1 MISDRPLLLYLHI
14 PKTAGSSL
22 TRIIYN
28 QYNDATGSREEG
40 GWFRDGIYFFPGDPG
55 FVRPASADDP
65 KRLVHPS
72 SIAKALRRNDLRAVA
87 GHFSFG
93 LHTLTNRAST
103 YGTMLR
109 DPLDRIVSL
118 YYHLRRWPTYDGLKW
133 LERVGLRSL
142 EPETSLDDFISNY
155 PLLELDNDQTR
166 RIAGEDPQFGDCTSA
181 LLETAKSN
189 LEQYFSF
196 IGVTEKFEESLRV
209 ASHMLSWSVQHR
221 AEKHLVNEK
230 RVPIPM
236 IPRKI
241 RDAILERNALDLELY
256 SFANRWLEDRL
267 A

>member
-22 TRIIYN
+22 TSAIYN

-40 GWFRDGIYFFPGDPG
+40 GWFREGIYFFPGDPG
-55 FVRPASADDP
+55 FVRPSRTNDP
-65 KRLVHPS
+65 NRLVDPS
-72 SIAKALRRNDLRAVA
+72 SILRALRRNDLRVVA

-109 DPLDRIVSL
+109 DPFDRIVSL
-118 YYHLRRWPTYDGLKW
+118 YYHLRRWPTYGLNW

-142 EPETSLDDFISNY
+142 EAETSLDDFISNY
-155 PLLELDNDQTR
+155 PLPELDNDQTR
-166 RIAGEDPQFGDCTSA
+166 RLAGEDPEFGGCTRS
-181 LLETAKSN
+181 LLGTAKSN
-189 LEQYFSF
+189 LERHFSF
-196 IGVTEKFEESLRV
+196 IGITERYEESLWL
-209 ASHMLSWSVQHR
+209 ASHVLSWSVQR
-221 AEKHLVNEK
+221 QPNKQLVNET
-230 RVPIPM
+230 RVPISM
-236 IPRKI
+236 IPRKT

-256 SFANRWLEDRL
+256 SFAKRWLEDRL